1 MTTVAAQLPFEID
14 SYLRRFAARRR
25 WQRVVRAVGL
35 AVFLTICWGAAWC
48 VVDRLVPL
56 HWTARLTTLMVNVA
70 AVIALLARPLGA
82 LVQRV
87 DPSRVAAEVERR
99 EPRYA
104 QRLTTLT
111 SRALGPQAYRGSPQL
126 LAALGQDVAG
136 EVRRHRPGEL
146 LPWAAALRPWI
157 IVAVLLMVLGAL
169 SRWSWLDLPA
179 LGRRYVRPLAELPAV
194 TSTRLTVRP
203 GDVELPEG
211 DVLVVQAEA
220 VRLGDVPPILHLRA
234 SGEPWHDQVMSSL
247 PDGRFEARVRDVD
260 HPLEYF
266 VSGGDARSAVK
277 LVSLLPKPA
286 IRSFRVRYAYPPYT
300 QLPPREASSSI
311 GEIEA
316 PAGTE
321 VTLKIETTEPL
332 KLAVMTISGAAVRM
346 EAVAGQSNAHQ
357 ATFVVRDDRRYTI
370 RMASARD
377 VSGAFRGGAIRVIP
391 DRPPVVML
399 RKAGAD
405 DRLSPTPEN
414 RAIAASYHAADDY
427 GLSRLDAEIT
437 LDDASDEPRLRTVSI
452 PLPSPARAAQGTF
465 TPDLRHLGAT
475 PGERLSLRI
484 RVEDRAGQFDVSAPL
499 EWIIPPGAATM
510 PASPPSAATQGAD
523 TGTPIDPAGFGEAL
537 EAYFDVLR
545 GK

>member
-1 MTTVAAQLPFEID
+1 MTAIPAQLPSEVR
-14 SYLRRFAARRR
+14 SYLHRFAARCR
-25 WQRVVRAVGL
+25 WQRLLGAAGL
-35 AVFLTICWGAAWC
+35 ATCVTLVWVVAWC
-48 VVDRLVPL
+48 VVDRVIAL
-56 HWTARLTTLMVNVA
+56 HWTARLTVLMVNVA
-70 AVIALLARPLGA
+70 AVIMLLARPVGTL
-82 LVQRV
+82 LRRV
-87 DPSRVAAEVERR
+87 DPPRVAAEVERR
-99 EPRYA
+99 EPRFA
-104 QRLTTLT
+104 QRLATLT
-111 SRALGPQAYRGSPQL
+111 SRALGPAAYRGSPQL

-146 LPWAAALRPWI
+146 LKWGPPLRSWV
-157 IVAVLLMVLGAL
+157 IVAVLLVVLAAL

-179 LGRRYVRPLAELPAV
+179 LGRRYAMPLAKLPAV

-211 DVLVVQAEA
+211 DALVVQVEA
-220 VRLGDVPPILHLRA
+220 VRLGDVPPMLHLRT
-234 SGEPWHDQVMSSL
+234 SGESWHDQLMSSL
-247 PDGRFEARVRDVD
+247 ADGRFEARVRDVD

-266 VSGGDARSAVK
+266 VTGGDARSEVRR
-277 LVSLLPKPA
+277 VSVLPKPA

-300 QLPPREASSSI
+300 QLPPREVSSSI

-321 VTLKIETTEPL
+321 VTLMIETTEPL
-332 KLAVMTISGAAVRM
+332 KLAVMTIGGAAARM
-346 EAVAGQSNAHQ
+346 EAVVGQPNLHQ

-377 VSGAFRGGAIRVIP
+377 VSGAFRGGSIRVIP

-399 RKAGAD
+399 RPAGPD
-405 DRLSPTPEN
+405 DRSSGAPDGD
-414 RAIAASYHAADDY
+414 AIAASYQAADDY

-437 LDDASDEPRLRTVSI
+437 LDDDSDGPRLRTVSI
-452 PLPSPARAAQGTF
+452 PLASPARATQGTF
-465 TPDLRHLGAT
+465 TPDLRQLGAA
-475 PGERLSLRI
+475 PGERMSLRI

-499 EWIIPPGAATM
+499 ELIIPPGATTM
-510 PASPPSAATQGAD
+510 QASPPSAATQPTDA
-523 TGTPIDPAGFGEAL
+523 GTPIDPAGFGEAL